1 MFKLKGGGVSD
12 FFDNDKKLKG
22 GLTPNDKMAWKIS
35 IFCLGMLPSGGG
47 DNNDN
52 DNDADNDCDS
62 NNDNLYKMTTPS
74 LFVCV
79 FVFLPVTSRYPCG

>member
-1 MFKLKGGGVSD
+1 MTKRH
-12 FFDNDKKLKG
+12 DKF
-22 GLTPNDKMAWKIS
+22 PFSFWE
-35 IFCLGMLPSGGG
+35 GGG
-47 DNNDN
+47 DNNDNDN

-79 FVFLPVTSRYPCG
+79 FVFLPVTSCYPCG